1 MGYSG
6 NSVGEDFGLLEGSGG
21 TLSGF
26 GRERLAVSLES
37 VNVKTWMLFFFF
49 LNRGKTK
56 VGRKLCLFW
65 S

>member
-49 LNRGKTK
+49 
-56 VGRKLCLFW
+56 F
-65 S
+65 